1 MKTTLYYFSATGNS
15 LKLARDLAAQLGACQ
30 LVAIA
35 DALARGATT
44 SASERVGLVFPVYAW
59 GLPRMVE
66 EFVGRLEAPAARYT
80 FALASCVRIP
90 GRTLQDLGDRL
101 EARGLRLGA
110 GYVVRGGRSSLMRL
124 NALDRLMIRL
134 ERSRPPPPLPE
145 ERLDD
150 ILNDIRALRVRRPET
165 SSWLASLIG
174 GLLHGPALKTFKTMD
189 SKFEVGDGCT
199 GCGTCVE
206 VCPRANV
213 RLAGSRPVFAH
224 DCELCHACIQWCP
237 RFALRHPNFDPVPRQ
252 YRNAAVRLPDL
263 VRSTRGDGGA
273 ATDRLVAGY
282 SSTRQP

>member
-15 LKLARDLAAQLGACQ
+15 LKLARDLAAQLGTCD

-35 DALARGATT
+35 DAMARGATT
-44 SASERVGLVFPVYAW
+44 SPSERIGLVFHVFAW

-66 EFVGRLEAPAARYT
+66 EFVGRLQAPAARYT

-90 GRTLQDLGDRL
+90 GRTLKDLADAL
-101 EARGLRLGA
+101 EARGLRLDA

-134 ERSRPPPPLPE
+134 ERHRPPPPLPE
-145 ERLDD
+145 ERLDA
-150 ILNDIRALRVRRPET
+150 ILDDVRALRVRRPET
-165 SSWLASLIG
+165 SSWLTSLVG
-174 GLLHGPALKTFKTMD
+174 GLLHGPALKTFTAID
-189 SKFEVGDGCT
+189 SKFEVGDGCA

-213 RLAGSRPVFAH
+213 RLGGSRPVFGH

-237 RFALRHPNFDPVPRQ
+237 RFAIRHPNFDPEPRQ
-252 YRNAAVRLPDL
+252 YRNAAVRLSDMA
-263 VRSTRGDGGA
+263 RSKRGAGGA
-273 ATDRLVAGY
+273 AADRLVAG
-282 SSTRQP
+282 